1 VLLRL
6 GLVVAV
12 LLVAP
17 PAASAQAPPCFG
29 AASRDA
35 ENPCVNDALRT
46 TVTPSPARARTLP
59 NSPCRSIAAGS
70 PSVCRFG
77 VADGAETFALVGD
90 SHAGHWRAAFEH
102 LATAKGWSGLS
113 ITHSSCPLQKAL
125 RDLREP
131 RRTLCRRWKRDVF
144 AWFEAHPEVRTVF
157 VAGLTGGS
165 GVVAPRGQS
174 RFEASVRGYLDA
186 WAALPGR
193 RIVVLR
199 DTPRFPGDTDTCVA
213 RTVRR
218 GRPPGTTCAV
228 PRSFGLLR
236 DPAVVAARRSGREV
250 LDLSPF
256 FCGSRCYPVVGGAL
270 VVRDAN
276 HITGAF
282 SATLGPYV
290 LRALDRLTGS

>member
-1 VLLRL
+1 VIALL
-6 GLVVAV
+6 
-12 LLVAP
+12 
-17 PAASAQAPPCFG
+17 AAAALFAQAPPCYG

-35 ENPCVNDALRT
+35 ENPCVNDALTT
-46 TVTPSPARARTLP
+46 TVTPSPARTRALP
-59 NSPCRSIAAGS
+59 NSPCRTISTES
-70 PSVCRFG
+70 PAVCRFG
-77 VADGAETFALVGD
+77 VAGGPETFALVGD

-102 LATAKGWSGLS
+102 VATAKGWSGLS
-113 ITHSSCPLQKAL
+113 ITRSSCPLQKAL

-131 RRTLCRRWKRDVF
+131 RRSQCRRWKDDVF
-144 AWFEAHPEVRTVF
+144 AWFAAHPEVRTVF
-157 VAGLTGGS
+157 AAGLVGGS

-199 DTPRFPGDTDTCVA
+199 DTPKFRGDTDTCVDRA
-213 RTVRR
+213 LRR
-218 GRPPGTTCAV
+218 KRPPGSTCAV
-228 PRSFGLLR
+228 RRSFGLLR
-236 DPAVVAARRSGREV
+236 DPAVVAAGRSGREV

-256 FCGSRCYPVVGGAL
+256 FCGARCYPVIGGAL

-276 HITGAF
+276 HMTGTY

-290 LRALDRLTGS
+290 LRAFDRLTESRRRR